1 MYVLTLMRA
10 HAGCSAKLQPVLVLL
25 LVHSILRALLTVQP
39 EIPSIMPKDCVRP
52 LGLDSWTL
60 GPWFIH
66 SEHETVIFRG
76 TDSEKVAELIIL
88 RMSSSQRGRW

>member
-1 MYVLTLMRA
+1 MCA

-25 LVHSILRALLTVQP
+25 LVHSILHALLTVQP
-39 EIPSIMPKDCVRP
+39 EIPSIMPKDRVRP
-52 LGLDSWTL
+52 LGDSWTF

-76 TDSEKVAELIIL
+76 TDSEKVAEFTLS
-88 RMSSSQRGRW
+88 MASSQRGRW